1 MNWVQLGG
9 SIVAILFLAG
19 VAWALGLGRAEIA
32 DEARAMQAAED
43 ALSGFDAISA
53 VVSAD
58 KRTAMV
64 RGKDGSVAALKLH
77 GAQIAARRIDGSRVE
92 ESSEGWALDSG
103 ERRFGRVLV
112 KR

>member
-19 VAWALGLGRAEIA
+19 IAWALGLGRAEIA
-32 DEARAMQAAED
+32 DEGEAIQAAED
-43 ALSGFDAISA
+43 ALSGFEATSA
-53 VVSAD
+53 TVSAD

-77 GAQIAARRIDGSRVE
+77 GAQIAARRIEGARVQE
-92 ESSEGWALDSG
+92 TPEGWTLDSG
-103 ERRFGRVLV
+103 ERLFGRVTV
-112 KR
+112 RR